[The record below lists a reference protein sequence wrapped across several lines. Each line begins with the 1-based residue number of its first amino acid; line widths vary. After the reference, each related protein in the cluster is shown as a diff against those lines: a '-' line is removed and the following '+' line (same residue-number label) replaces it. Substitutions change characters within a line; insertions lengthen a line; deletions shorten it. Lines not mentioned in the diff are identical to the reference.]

1 MLKKAGEHR
10 HTALFDI
17 RIKNLDHDVLVL
29 KGAPDVAGQALL
41 AGEVVLSVNEPII
54 AKKLNMRLY
63 SILRINPDHL
73 DEKTGPRPLRFEKV
87 LFSHT
92 WENQS
97 MEKHLVMP
105 KEVSPRVSP
114 NASSTSLKSLG
125 ESIRS
130 KSASNLSSMGSAM
143 TARGPVP
150 NTLDIGNYEFPFST
164 VVPGNIPESVEGLP
178 GCSVVYVIEAT
189 LERGKFYSDITTR
202 KRLRV
207 VRTFSTD
214 AAELTET
221 VAVDNTWPQKV
232 EYSLSVPS
240 KVIATGSVIPISF
253 TLVPLLKGIRF
264 GRVKVQFLELYMYVG
279 YVPPPYSA
287 ERSIVSKSIPNTQL
301 DPEFTS
307 DNWEFDTTL
316 ELPSS
321 LSKCTQDCSIES
333 FIRVRHKLKFVI
345 ELINPDG
352 HISELR
358 AALPIQLFISPFVSV
373 RANNEVF
380 RGSNSGDA
388 EVSGDEAEG
397 EEYLFS
403 NGVGGFAPSPK
414 VQNSHP
420 SSYNSSS
427 GLVAP
432 PVYQNH
438 IYDRLWSDVSGLST
452 PTQSGAST
460 PRNDSNSDLSNG
472 GNGTFDSSQLAENLL
487 QLRMREEPARGA
499 YAPVPKSHGNE
510 SSKGKKSS
518 KHSKHSDIVPPRPGS
533 VPADLPQNTPHSY
546 MTRAKTDYPLYSNL
560 LQLPSYSQAVRS
572 NADLTALSPAY
583 EPPLPGSQISKAGM
597 EDSSSSKL
605 SQSASHVKNILPTR
619 PHPVLM
625 RGVSLS
631 NLENGPSNFVKNMNR
646 AILSKSPAKKISST
660 SRNSSNENSPGVS
673 SNGGSS
679 SSSSMNMSNILK
691 KNR

>member
-1 MLKKAGEHR
+1 MLRKAGESK

-17 RIKNLDHDVLVL
+17 RVKNLDHDVLVL

-63 SILRINPDHL
+63 GILRINPDHL
-73 DEKTGPRPLRFEKV
+73 DDKTGPRPLRFEKI
-87 LFSHT
+87 LFSHR

-97 MEKHLVMP
+97 MEKHLIMP

-114 NASSTSLKSLG
+114 NTSSTSLKSLG

-130 KSASNLSSMGSAM
+130 KSASNLSNMGSAM
-143 TARGPVP
+143 SAKGAGP
-150 NTLDIGNYEFPFST
+150 NTLDVGNYEFPFST
-164 VVPGNIPESVEGLP
+164 VVPGDIPETVEGLP

-189 LERGKFYSDITTR
+189 LDRGKFYSDITTK

-207 VRTFSTD
+207 IRTFSTD

-240 KVIATGSVIPISF
+240 KAIAIGSVIPISF

-307 DNWEFDTTL
+307 DNWEFDTIL
-316 ELPSS
+316 QLPDS
-321 LSKCTQDCSIES
+321 LAKCTQDCSIES
-333 FIRVRHKLKFVI
+333 FVRVRHKLKFVI

-352 HISELR
+352 HVSELR
-358 AALPIQLFISPFVSV
+358 AALPLQLFISPFISV
-373 RANNEVF
+373 RANNEAF
-380 RGSNSGDA
+380 RGNNSDDSEAVPGEDA
-388 EVSGDEAEG
+388 DA

-403 NGVGGFAPSPK
+403 NNNSGPFMNTPK
-414 VQNSHP
+414 LQNSHP

-452 PTQSGAST
+452 PSASGPST

-472 GNGTFDSSQLAENLL
+472 SNGIVDTSQLAENLL
-487 QLRMREEPARGA
+487 QLRMREDPTGNLH
-499 YAPVPKSHGNE
+499 APMPKGHQNE
-510 SSKGKKSS
+510 TSRSKKSS
-518 KHSKHSDIVPPRPGS
+518 RYSKPSDIVPPRPGS
-533 VPADLPQNTPHSY
+533 VPADPPQNTPHSY

-560 LQLPSYSQAVRS
+560 LQLPSYSQAVKS
-572 NADLTALSPAY
+572 NADLIALSPAY
-583 EPPLPGSQISKAGM
+583 EPPLPGSQVSKAGK
-597 EDSSSSKL
+597 EDGGSSKL
-605 SQSASHVKNILPTR
+605 SQSASHVKNLLPTR

-631 NLENGPSNFVKNMNR
+631 NLENGPSNFVKNMNK
-646 AILSKSPAKKISST
+646 AILSKSPAKKIGNS
-660 SRNSSNENSPGVS
+660 SRNPSLSL
-673 SNGGSS
+673 
-679 SSSSMNMSNILK
+679 IHI
-691 KNR
+691 